1 MKSVVEA
8 PPCLLDDVSRK
19 LIPLLQRPG
28 QPGQAMAQVHA
39 LAELAMVDIASVEAR
54 HAAIRRALEGTSVHT
69 WRATLAKISADWMIR
84 QTSARRQTLSRRLFW
99 LTRRKKKPGRKRKS
113 SKQKGFAR
121 GGGGQRAFFREKLL
135 EHGSQQ
141 KTNMAVKFREMH
153 LQFKRLSHEQ
163 RAYYEEI
170 GAAATMSSKSGHQAF
185 GEKRYRTQQKKLAK
199 ARACSSGSTVHLKQL
214 NSRGKAAAA
223 LMLPA
228 VRGASGANALAQID
242 LLEST
247 IANRKRVAVHQR
259 ALASSKRQKGESRL
273 RSWARERLG
282 QTCQDEPL
290 FDDDPDTFEQ
300 VLSPTV
306 LPRPFAIPNCSSW
319 EVFPP
324 NMKLTKDWVSQT
336 R

>member
-1 MKSVVEA
+1 
-8 PPCLLDDVSRK
+8 
-19 LIPLLQRPG
+19 
-28 QPGQAMAQVHA
+28 
-39 LAELAMVDIASVEAR
+39 
-54 HAAIRRALEGTSVHT
+54 
-69 WRATLAKISADWMIR
+69 MIR

-199 ARACSSGSTVHLKQL
+199 ARACSSGSDSTSQAVEQSGQSSSRFDVASCARSVRVQMPLLKLTCL
-214 NSRGKAAAA
+214 N
-223 LMLPA
+223 LLLPTA
-228 VRGASGANALAQID
+228 RE
-242 LLEST
+242 LLF
-247 IANRKRVAVHQR
+247 IQR

-319 EVFPP
+319 KCF
-324 NMKLTKDWVSQT
+324 LQT
-336 R
+336 